1 MDVESEVWDEIADR
15 LVVIY
20 NQMRLTRSDIEQFER
35 GIAKAKVALAHLE
48 AKASQYEA
56 MFSSPEVEGTP
67 A

>member
-20 NQMRLTRSDIEQFER
+20 NQMRLTRSDIDQRVREN
-35 GIAKAKVALAHLE
+35 AKDEVKLAELEALAT
-48 AKASQYEA
+48 KYEA
-56 MFSSPEVEGTP
+56 LFSAPEVEGIP